1 MLYDQGTEMSDDE
14 LEAKTS
20 DQRRVLLQVLGLNVV
35 QSASLAAAGVIADS
49 SGLLANAIDNASDSA
64 VYAISYFA
72 VGRPARWKTV
82 AATASGVLLLLFG
95 LGVLVDAVR
104 RFVTGSEPVG
114 AVMMAA
120 SVLSAGV
127 SMLCLRLLKP
137 LKSGDV
143 NLRAAETF
151 SLNDFVA
158 NLGIL
163 VAGGLVAWTGRRWPD
178 LVVGL
183 AVAAVAAK
191 GGYGIFRDAR
201 RTAGEQ
207 DPPEAEGEGHAGV
220 ADEGDPAR

>member
-1 MLYDQGTEMSDDE
+1 MSDDDWDVTT
-14 LEAKTS
+14 A

-35 QSASLAAAGVIADS
+35 QSASLAVAGVFGDS

-72 VGRPARWKTV
+72 VGRSPRWKTV

-95 LGVLVDAVR
+95 LGVLIDAVR
-104 RFVTGSEPVG
+104 RVVTGSEPVG
-114 AVMMAA
+114 AVMMVA

-151 SLNDFVA
+151 SLNDFVS
-158 NLGIL
+158 NFGIL
-163 VAGGLVAWTGRRWPD
+163 VAGGLVAWTGQRWPD

-191 GGYGIFRDAR
+191 GGYGILRDAR
-201 RTAGEQ
+201 RTARKKEPLESETG
-207 DPPEAEGEGHAGV
+207 DHAV
-220 ADEGDPAR
+220 VNDEGSPTR